1 MYWHVQMEH
10 FVGDNTTVGQ
20 QIKENG
26 YHVFENLAG
35 LGTDEALNLSSLVR
49 CPPPDKANSQ
59 FATVNYR
66 DAEPMVVEL
75 LQRAGKYLNWENPYL
90 TKYRISTGCSADSSN
105 STDAASLHRDRWE
118 CYEGDTDAIFTLI
131 VYFNKAR
138 LQLVPG
144 SHRERC
150 VGSFRAISMM
160 ASERQVIDV
169 NPGDAVLFQSSMLHG
184 GQFNGL
190 AEQRT
195 ILQCFDVFPDSD
207 SAAKG
212 LKCMRHVAAT
222 EDDVA
227 TSRAVARVMNMPMI
241 KSVLGIQGFIIQAG
255 GNGFASGHRL
265 TEELSVRQYS
275 GEAWRPRLPEE
286 QRHDGGYHRANLY
299 VIYDPLK
306 LMVDCSEEE
315 RRKVRKTMYI
325 DIPVYYV
332 GTEAVAATTVSIVL
346 HQMLG
351 FLV

>member
-1 MYWHVQMEH
+1 MYLHVQMEH
-10 FVGDNTTVGQ
+10 FIGDDTPVGQ
-20 QIKENG
+20 EIKERG

-35 LGTDEALNLSSLVR
+35 IDTDHPLDLSSWVQ
-49 CPPPDKANSQ
+49 CPPPGNANSQ
-59 FATVNYR
+59 FATVNYTY
-66 DAEPMVVEL
+66 AEPMVVEL
-75 LQRAGKYLNWENPYL
+75 LQRAGQQLTWDKPYL

-118 CYEGDTDAIFTLI
+118 CYEGETDAIFTLI
-131 VYFNKAR
+131 VYFNKAQ

-144 SHRERC
+144 SHLERC

-160 ASERQVIDV
+160 ASDRDVIEV

-190 AEQRT
+190 KEQRT

-227 TSRAVARVMNMPMI
+227 TSRAVARIMNMPMI
-241 KSVLGIQGFIIQAG
+241 KSVMGIQAFIIQAG

-265 TEELSVRQYS
+265 TEELSIRQYS

-286 QRHDGGYHRANLY
+286 QRSDKKFHRANLY
-299 VIYDPLK
+299 VIYDPSK
-306 LMVDCSEEE
+306 LMVDCDEEE
-315 RRKVRKTMYI
+315 RKKVRKMMYI
-325 DIPVYYV
+325 EIPMYYV